1 MREERGKLSGDCT
14 IDEQYTLWGMIVGN
28 VTVGEDGKFY
38 LRGSIY
44 GDLTVQYGGR
54 VHIFGNLQGSLL
66 VMRGAKVIHSGL
78 VGGDITNRGEESS
91 SNWPPRRWG
100 RSRRNRG
107 RRRSSRSRSWNDG
120 LAQGAAGLRRA
131 QSRRVLTGGF
141 GSLASQFRRWGHAST
156 ELAEVRRHLGGGRLF
171 CDLQDG
177 GLPSGACQLRNGLS
191 R

>member
-54 VHIFGNLQGSLL
+54 VHIFGNLQGSLV

-78 VGGDITNRGEESS
+78 VGGDITNRG
-91 SNWPPRRWG
+91 G
-100 RSRRNRG
+100 RI
-107 RRRSSRSRSWNDG
+107 
-120 LAQGAAGLRRA
+120 
-131 QSRRVLTGGF
+131 F
-141 GSLASQFRRWGHAST
+141 I
-156 ELAEVRRHLGGGRLF
+156 ELAAKTMGKIKTK
-171 CDLQDG
+171 
-177 GLPSGACQLRNGLS
+177 SGETTFEQKQKFLE
-191 R
+191 